1 MDSIDHYEEL
11 MKKIKVVK
19 DRVRGVVHGQSNGLY
34 LHGRPGTSKT
44 FVVRSTLDTLAVN
57 YTHHS
62 GHLTPIGL
70 FDLLEENRDRIVVL
84 DDVSAIFNAPIAL
97 QILLAALGNPHD
109 GSKARYVRY
118 KTAKETRTV
127 PFTGGV
133 VCISNLSLDGHH
145 DKVLGALKDRV
156 FVIHYEPSDDQIIA
170 LIHKIAQDGVDGVPP
185 LKARMV
191 ATFLIEECRLRES
204 QGVRPSVRLFRDKA
218 LKDYKLFEAG
228 NCETDWRDLIR
239 SNLEEQLVE
248 LKHPTTDLSRAEE
261 VEAERR
267 IALDIQLSF
276 GSKAERIEQ
285 WKARTGKAQA
295 SFYRRTAEL
304 KKAGRLSDADYAVIA
319 D

>member
-1 MDSIDHYEEL
+1 MDSINHYEEL

-19 DRVRGVVHGQSNGLY
+19 DRIRGVVHGQSNGLY

-44 FVVRSTLDTLAVN
+44 FMVRSTLDTLAVN

-84 DDVSAIFNAPIAL
+84 DDMSAIFNAPIAL
-97 QILLAALGNPHD
+97 QILLAALGTTHD
-109 GSKARYVRY
+109 GSKSRYVRY
-118 KTAKETRTV
+118 KTARETRIV

-133 VCISNLSLDGHH
+133 ICISNLSLDGHN
-145 DKVLGALKDRV
+145 DQVLDALKDRV
-156 FVIHYEPSDDQIIA
+156 FTIHYEPSDDQIIA
-170 LIHKIAQDGVDGVPP
+170 LIHKIAAGGVDGVPP
-185 LKARMV
+185 HKARMV
-191 ATFLIEECRLRES
+191 ATFLIEGCRLRES
-204 QGVRPSVRLFRDKA
+204 KGVRPSVRLFRDKA
-218 LKDYKLFEAG
+218 IKDFKLYEAG

-248 LKHPTTDLSRAEE
+248 LKHPTINLTRAEE

-285 WKARTGKAQA
+285 WKARTGKSQA
-295 SFYRRTAEL
+295 AYYRRVAEL
-304 KKAGRLSDADYAVIA
+304 KAAGRLSDSECAVIVV
-319 D
+319 